1 MPNGGPTAIAPT
13 TGHRK
18 TFRAANSPIGPPPDA
33 TTTKYKKSF
42 TESKK
47 WNTYQE
53 EQTEDGV
60 WKGQLISLT
69 WEKGKWHGKWHDGYV
84 KEEWGWTPPSTTN
97 TDDDV
102 PKAKAKAKA
111 KTKVTPKAKAKAK
124 GKAKLKAKAKGK
136 AKAKARGRGGN

>member
-13 TGHRK
+13 P
-18 TFRAANSPIGPPPDA
+18 SGPPPDA

-53 EQTEDGV
+53 EQSEDGGV

-69 WEKGKWHGKWHDGYV
+69 WEKGKSVGKWNDGHV
-84 KEEWGWTPPSTTN
+84 KEEWGWIHVPKAKTKA
-97 TDDDV
+97 DDDV
-102 PKAKAKAKA
+102 PRAMTTAKA
-111 KTKVTPKAKAKAK
+111 KTKVTPKSKGKAK
-124 GKAKLKAKAKGK
+124 GKAKPKAKAKGK

>member
-13 TGHRK
+13 RGHHPPRAAHRK
-18 TFRAANSPIGPPPDA
+18 TRRAANSPTDE

-47 WNTYQE
+47 WSTYQE

-60 WKGQLISLT
+60 WKGQLISLA

-84 KEEWGWTPPSTTN
+84 KEEWLWTPP

-102 PKAKAKAKA
+102 PKAKAKA

-124 GKAKLKAKAKGK
+124 GKAK
-136 AKAKARGRGGN
+136 AKARGRGGN